1 MSANTEIESFLT
13 IDELSAWIKVK
24 KSTIYQWVIKDA
36 IPSYKIGGKRLFE
49 PSEIRK
55 WLKKKSSAA

>member
-1 MSANTEIESFLT
+1 MSATLESFLT
-13 IDELSAWIKVK
+13 IDELSSWIKIK
-24 KSTIYQWVIKDA
+24 KSTIYQWVTKDE

-55 WLKKKSSAA
+55 WLKKRSSAA